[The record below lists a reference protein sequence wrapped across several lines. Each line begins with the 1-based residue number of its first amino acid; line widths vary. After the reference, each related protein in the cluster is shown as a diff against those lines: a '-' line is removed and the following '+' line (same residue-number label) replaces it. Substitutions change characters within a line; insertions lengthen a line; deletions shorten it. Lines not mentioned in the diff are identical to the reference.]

1 MYQDTYQKQQWIQDE
16 TVWVPAPFPSLT
28 NMTNRFVDVNFFNYD
43 LKLTHDIYVYIKNI
57 SIFTCMSNIHG
68 LFKIRQYTSHTS
80 REFPLL

>member
-43 LKLTHDIYVYIKNI
+43 LNLTNDIYVYIKKCINI
-57 SIFTCMSNIHG
+57 YMYVKHSWTFKNKTIHISY
-68 LFKIRQYTSHTS
+68 L
-80 REFPLL
+80 